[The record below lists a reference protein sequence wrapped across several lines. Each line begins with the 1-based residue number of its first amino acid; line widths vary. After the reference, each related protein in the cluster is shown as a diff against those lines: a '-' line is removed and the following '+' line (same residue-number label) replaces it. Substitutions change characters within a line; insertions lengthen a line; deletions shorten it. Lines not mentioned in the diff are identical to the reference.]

1 MVFLTHDGRPLPL
14 ASMAAPAWAE
24 GATVT
29 VRLRAPA
36 TVPAAAPEPVAALP
50 SVQLGFADGTTLELE
65 ADDPRSVALRQVAAR
80 LTGDAP

>member
-1 MVFLTHDGRPLPL
+1 MVFLTHDGRPLPV
-14 ASMAAPAWAE
+14 AAMVAPEWAD

-29 VRLRAPA
+29 VRLTAPA
-36 TVPAAAPEPVAALP
+36 TIPAVPEAAPALP

-65 ADDPRSVALRQVAAR
+65 PDDPRSVALRQVAAR